1 MDGTNG
7 VHGGKTKA
15 ARSMVF
21 LEEAMALDS
30 DNDVGAKKENNM
42 RRA

>member
-7 VHGGKTKA
+7 VRNGETKA

-30 DNDVGAKKENNM
+30 DNDEGAEKENDM
-42 RRA
+42 RWA